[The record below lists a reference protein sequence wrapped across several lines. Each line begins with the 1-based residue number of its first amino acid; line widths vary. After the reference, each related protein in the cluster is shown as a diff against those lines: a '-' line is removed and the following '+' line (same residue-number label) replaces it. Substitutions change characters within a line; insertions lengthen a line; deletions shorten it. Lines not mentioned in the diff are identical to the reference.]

1 MNTDELIDE
10 LAKDASP
17 PWSSRT
23 LLAVAVAAGMT
34 VTAVAFFSAIGFRKD
49 ISQAVQNVRFL
60 FKCVVTI
67 AFAVSAVGTTLRL
80 SRPDGSLGRGG
91 LTLAIAPV
99 LLVCAAVAELWVL
112 PETQWIPH
120 LVGVNSHRCLTL
132 IPLLAIGPLVCLLWA
147 LRRGAPASPGVAGAV
162 AGFAASGIAALFYA
176 TACIDD
182 SPLFVITWYPM
193 AAIIVA
199 AAGYLIGRRLLTW

>member
-1 MNTDELIDE
+1 MNTDELIDK

-17 PWSSRT
+17 PLSSRT
-23 LLAVAVAAGMT
+23 LLAVAVAAGMAI
-34 VTAVAFFSAIGFRKD
+34 TAVAFFSAIGFRQD
-49 ISQAVQNVRFL
+49 ISQAVRDARFL
-60 FKCVVTI
+60 FKCAVTI
-67 AFAVSAVGTTLRL
+67 ASAAFAVGTTLRL

-91 LTLAIAPV
+91 LTLAVAPA
-99 LLVCAAVAELWVL
+99 LLVCAALAELWAL
-112 PETQWIPH
+112 PEPQWMPR

-132 IPLLAIGPLVCLLWA
+132 IPLLAIGPLACLLWA
-147 LRRGAPASPGVAGAV
+147 LRRGAPANPGVAGAV
-162 AGFAASGIAALFYA
+162 AGLAASGIAAMFYA

-193 AAIIVA
+193 AALIVA